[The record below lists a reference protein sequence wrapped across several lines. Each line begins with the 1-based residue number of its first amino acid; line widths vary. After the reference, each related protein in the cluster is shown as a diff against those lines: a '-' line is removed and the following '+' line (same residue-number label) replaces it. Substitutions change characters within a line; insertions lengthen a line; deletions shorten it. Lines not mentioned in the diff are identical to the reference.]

1 MWKTFTAGLL
11 LLGLCGCIKIKD
23 ELALNA
29 DGSGSVKIESVTS
42 LPPEFAASLAGGMGG
57 MGEGVIYP
65 PVNEAEARKFFP
77 AKDFI
82 ISVSQKKAGNGD
94 VTNVIEAAF
103 KDVNALLA
111 SPYGKAHQ
119 LTLKIADGSLV
130 VQGVSGMEA
139 TARFAET
146 KPGSE
151 MELGLVPGMAD
162 LQKKTNEMRAEFRVT
177 LPETI
182 SSANGSHDGKTVA
195 WIVERAKYKDAAD
208 FAQQLGT
215 VCEAKCP
222 AANLKMTPVTPARL
236 GLRPFAELAEG
247 VADAGKAVDTNKISA
262 TAKFVPYGLS
272 VTRSLDLT
280 GEGSTRENA
289 AVLVGA
295 VTVPAELA
303 PKKWGEP
310 RISEVVDAKGN
321 NLKSSNDDQMRNFAM
336 RSRFSDSENDDSE
349 EAVTNTAAQHVVTL
363 AFRPPDWKA
372 AEIARIKGS
381 ISLQYFGGSQVVKL
395 TNAIPTNW
403 IIDQTKIEDGV
414 VSGMDSSEKPFA
426 SSALSAIGLSLSMQ
440 MGMNQNGMTMLM
452 LQTKGTQAALLDAQV
467 FDASGR
473 PWPTFLQ
480 QPSFGGGDEGDASCQ
495 IMVAGKPQPPLSL
508 AVLVSGSGST
518 VEVPILLEHVSLSK

>member
-1 MWKTFTAGLL
+1 MWKKLTAGLL

-23 ELALNA
+23 ELTLNA
-29 DGSGSVKIESVTS
+29 DGSGSVKIETVTS
-42 LPPEFAASLAGGMGG
+42 LPPDFAAVMAGGMGG
-57 MGEGVIYP
+57 MGDGVIYP
-65 PVNEAEARKFFP
+65 PVNEVEARKFFP
-77 AKDFI
+77 AKDFT
-82 ISVSQKKAGNGD
+82 VTARQKKADNGD
-94 VTNVIEAAF
+94 VTNVIEVAF

-119 LTLKIADGSLV
+119 LTMKIADGSLV

-139 TARFAET
+139 VARFAEM
-146 KPGSE
+146 KPDSE
-151 MELGLVPGMAD
+151 MGFGLVPGMAD
-162 LQKKTNEMRAEFRVT
+162 LQRKTNEMRAEFRVT

-182 SSANGSHDGKTVA
+182 SSANGTREGKTAA
-195 WIVERAKYKDAAD
+195 WIVERAKCKDAAD
-208 FAQQLGT
+208 FAQQLGA
-215 VCEAKCP
+215 VWEAKCP

-247 VADAGKAVDTNKISA
+247 MADAGTAVDTNKISA
-262 TAKFVPYGLS
+262 AAKFVPYGLS

-280 GEGSTRENA
+280 GEGSMRENA

-295 VTVPAELA
+295 VTIPAELA

-310 RISEVVDAKGN
+310 QISEVADAKGN
-321 NLKSSNDDQMRNFAM
+321 NLKASGEDQIRSFAM
-336 RSRFSDSENDDSE
+336 RSRFSETEGDDSE
-349 EAVTNTAAQHVVTL
+349 EAATNAAAQHVVTL

-395 TNAIPTNW
+395 TNAIPAKW
-403 IIDQTKIEDGV
+403 IIDQTKMEDGV
-414 VSGMDSSEKPFA
+414 LSGMDSSEKPLA
-426 SSALSAIGLSLSMQ
+426 SPALSAIGLSLSMQ
-440 MGMNQNGMTMLM
+440 MGMDQNGMTVLS
-452 LQTKGTQAALLDAQV
+452 LQTQGTQAALLDAQV

-480 QPSFGGGDEGDASCQ
+480 QPNFGGGDESGASFQ

-508 AVLVSGSGST
+508 AVLASGSGST